1 MDPLMAFPADVI
13 LPDSTEVNREW
24 ISKPKKMGKEEE
36 SQWRAPE
43 VEETRPLSHASLY
56 DYVG

>member
-24 ISKPKKMGKEEE
+24 ISKSKKMGKEEE
-36 SQWRAPE
+36 SQWRVSE